1 MSGAS
6 TTASDRTSA
15 GASAFAVSA
24 AEMAVAPLRF
34 VGFWAAI
41 AFPFLYVPLLMG
53 GLEGNE
59 ATVFLALLVVNALA
73 LLVGHGY
80 NRDA

>member
-6 TTASDRTSA
+6 TTANDRTPA
-15 GASAFAVSA
+15 GATAVATSAVGV
-24 AEMAVAPLRF
+24 AVAPLRF

-53 GLEGNE
+53 GLQGNE
-59 ATVFLALLVVNALA
+59 ATVFIALLAVNLLALV
-73 LLVGHGY
+73 VGHEY
-80 NRDA
+80 NR

>member
-6 TTASDRTSA
+6 STASDRTPN

-24 AEMAVAPLRF
+24 AGMAVAPLRF

-53 GLEGNE
+53 GLAGNE
-59 ATVFLALLVVNALA
+59 ATVFVALLA
-73 LLVGHGY
+73 
-80 NRDA
+80 